1 VGVVFLLTG
10 CIKAL
15 APSSMIRYFVK
26 LGVTDLT
33 RLRIIV
39 WVSAVAECVLGAA
52 LVARAFPSW
61 LFPGTVVLCI
71 AFVVLTAWNRDQGE
85 DCACYGK
92 LLALSPAKSI
102 ALDLFYAA
110 LAIVA
115 WRIPAA
121 GFLPVSGQIAVLS
134 GAGVLFS
141 AGATLAHRYY
151 FKQGEDWLDLNPVQV
166 GRKWN
171 SDWLEGFAAVANR
184 EMQLIILMSP
194 TCPFC
199 KVWIKPLNKVS
210 RRADMP
216 QIIAAMAASEDEIR
230 AVAVEHGIAFPV
242 LRVKPSVMNR
252 IASRFPDVVLV
263 ENGVVRGKPG
273 ARIPEDLI
281 QRLKNSTQTA
291 GQESDSRAPGAG
303 DTHLSPTAQTEQG
316 GLVGDPST
324 TFLSRTE

>member
-1 VGVVFLLTG
+1 LTAILSIFSSTLVGVVFLLTG

-15 APSSMIRYFVK
+15 APSSMVRYFVQ

-61 LFPGTVVLCI
+61 LFPGTLVLCI

-102 ALDLFYAA
+102 ALDVFYAA

-115 WRIPAA
+115 
-121 GFLPVSGQIAVLS
+121 GQIAVLS

-184 EMQLIILMSP
+184 ETQLIILMSP
-194 TCPFC
+194 SAGSLET
-199 KVWIKPLNKVS
+199 
-210 RRADMP
+210 RRETD
-216 QIIAAMAASEDEIR
+216 
-230 AVAVEHGIAFPV
+230 
-242 LRVKPSVMNR
+242 
-252 IASRFPDVVLV
+252 
-263 ENGVVRGKPG
+263 
-273 ARIPEDLI
+273 
-281 QRLKNSTQTA
+281 
-291 GQESDSRAPGAG
+291 
-303 DTHLSPTAQTEQG
+303 
-316 GLVGDPST
+316 
-324 TFLSRTE
+324 